1 MYFLAE
7 KAGVFFG
14 RASWGIF
21 GRENWCIFW
30 QSKLV
35 YFLAEKAGVCT
46 AYRVHEGGLK
56 RFSARA

>member
-21 GRENWCIFW
+21 W
-30 QSKLV
+30 QRKLV